1 MDSTGSALI
10 YMQGGESAQ
19 DFERLDL
26 ATMERT
32 VLTRF
37 ESTASMRAFDITP
50 DGERIV
56 FDRLDL
62 ASDVVLIELA
72 R

>member
-1 MDSTGSALI
+1 
-10 YMQGGESAQ
+10 
-19 DFERLDL
+19 
-26 ATMERT
+26 MERT

-37 ESTASMRAFDITP
+37 ESPGDMRTFDVTP